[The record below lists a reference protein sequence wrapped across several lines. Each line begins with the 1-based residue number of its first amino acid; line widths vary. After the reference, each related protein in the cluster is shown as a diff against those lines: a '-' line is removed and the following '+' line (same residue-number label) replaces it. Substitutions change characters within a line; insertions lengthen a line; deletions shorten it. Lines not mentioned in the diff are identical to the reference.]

1 MLVKGCSR
9 FFGLVNLHDGTMT
22 VPTCTVCLEV
32 SGRPTSSS
40 SSTDSADV
48 AATNLAA
55 ERMQKEQR
63 VEQPEAG
70 LECALVGCLGL
81 VFVDVFAVQAKATL
95 TAWIS
100 AIVAFEAQETHIV
113 WITGI
118 CRLGTCNLDEL
129 LA

>member
-1 MLVKGCSR
+1 
-9 FFGLVNLHDGTMT
+9 MT

-55 ERMQKEQR
+55 ESMQKEQR

-81 VFVDVFAVQAKATL
+81 VFVDVFAVQAKVSYCCLRSSRNTY
-95 TAWIS
+95 S
-100 AIVAFEAQETHIV
+100 
-113 WITGI
+113 
-118 CRLGTCNLDEL
+118 LDKRHM
-129 LA
+129 

>member
-1 MLVKGCSR
+1 
-9 FFGLVNLHDGTMT
+9 MT

-32 SGRPTSSS
+32 SGRPTSS

>member
-63 VEQPEAG
+63 VQQPEAG
-70 LECALVGCLGL
+70 VEMVPARLKCGLVGCLGL
-81 VFVDVFAVQAKATL
+81 L
-95 TAWIS
+95 
-100 AIVAFEAQETHIV
+100 
-113 WITGI
+113 
-118 CRLGTCNLDEL
+118 
-129 LA
+129 